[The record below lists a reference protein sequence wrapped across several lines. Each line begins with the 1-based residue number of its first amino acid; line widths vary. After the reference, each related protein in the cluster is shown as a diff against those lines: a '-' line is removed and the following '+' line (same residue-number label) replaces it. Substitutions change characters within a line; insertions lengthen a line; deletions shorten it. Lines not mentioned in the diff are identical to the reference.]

1 MRINIS
7 SAIAKMIAIYE
18 INMNT
23 IDLLMLEFIL
33 ASSSSNWLID
43 INQKLRKQT
52 DIDKNIM
59 QKVM

>member
-18 INMNT
+18 INMST

-52 DIDKNIM
+52 DIDKNVM
-59 QKVM
+59 QK